1 MFGEPGHRIPERIAF
16 FLVPDFS
23 LIAFSASVEPLRIA
37 NRMAGQELYAWRIV
51 SKDGEPVQA
60 SSGIAVNADA
70 AMTQFADDDRPP
82 FSSLLICSGIRAEH
96 YDDREVFAW
105 LRRIERKGV
114 DIGAI
119 CTGSHILARAG
130 LLGGYRCTI
139 HWENLPGFAE
149 AFPDIDVAAHLFE
162 IDRNRFT
169 CSGGTAGLDMML
181 YLISHQHGEELA
193 TKVSEQCLL
202 DQIRRSHSSQRMPL
216 NVRLGGHHPKLIA
229 TIEMMEANLEEPLSP
244 EELAAYVGLS
254 RRHLERLF
262 RKHLGRSPA
271 QYYIEL
277 RLERA
282 RHLLYQTDMPVLD
295 VALAS
300 GFVSASH
307 FSKCYRHMYGKTPRA
322 ERVGVAA

>member
-1 MFGEPGHRIPERIAF
+1 MFGEPGRKTPERIAF

-23 LIAFSASVEPLRIA
+23 MIAFSSAVEPLRIA
-37 NRMAGQELYAWRIV
+37 NRMAGRKLYAWRIV
-51 SKDGEPVQA
+51 SKDGKPVRA
-60 SSGIAVNADA
+60 SCGVAVIADA
-70 AMTQFADDDRPP
+70 RITPFANGARLP
-82 FSSLLICSGIRAEH
+82 FSSVLVCSGIGAEH
-96 YDDREVFAW
+96 YEDREVFSW
-105 LRRIERKGV
+105 LRSIARKGV

-130 LLGGYRCTI
+130 LLAGYRCTI
-139 HWENLPGFAE
+139 HWENLSGFAE
-149 AFPDIDVAAHLFE
+149 AFPDVDVAAHLFA

-181 YLISHQHGEELA
+181 HLISQQHGEELA
-193 TKVSEQCLL
+193 AKVSEQCLL

-229 TIEMMEANLEEPLSP
+229 TIGMMEANLEEPLSP
-244 EELAAYVGLS
+244 EELAAHVGLS
-254 RRHLERLF
+254 RRQLERLF

-271 QYYIEL
+271 QYYLEL

-282 RHLLYQTDMPVLD
+282 RHLLYQTNMAVLD

-307 FSKCYRHMYGKTPRA
+307 FSKCYRQMYGKTPRA
-322 ERVGVAA
+322 ERIAAIA